1 MIRSS
6 HFFTLL
12 LCISV
17 LACGKNADRSEPA
30 HFNADYYVRY
40 LAASQQLKAE
50 AQFTDGVDPQSLRSK
65 RIRGGVQF
73 QGKPMEMQ
81 TIKEQQYRYVY
92 TDTTDFPSELYFQ
105 HGADSDLSREQLTM
119 TPIDYYRTVG
129 PAEKAA
135 GLTIVTRHHL
145 LKGNESLVILL
156 ADRRNRAASHTIQ
169 GPTPDSIHQIPPG
182 VFQELESGPGS
193 LYLVKRMKKTMEQA
207 HQTITATLEYYT
219 DTLGVE
225 IRD

>member
-1 MIRSS
+1 M
-6 HFFTLL
+6 L
-12 LCISV
+12 LCLSL
-17 LACGKNADRSEPA
+17 LACGKNADPSDSA
-30 HFNADYYVRY
+30 HLNADYYVRY

-50 AQFTDGVDPQSLRSK
+50 AQFTDGVEPQSIRSK
-65 RIRGGVQF
+65 RISGGVLF
-73 QGKPMEMQ
+73 LGKPMEIQ
-81 TIKEQQYRYVY
+81 TLREQQYRYVY
-92 TDTTDFPSELYFQ
+92 TDTTDFPSEVHFQ
-105 HGADSDLSREQLTM
+105 YGKNNHLNREELAM
-119 TPIDYYRTVG
+119 TPLDYYKTKG

-135 GLTIVTRHHL
+135 GLTLVTRGNL
-145 LKGNESLVILL
+145 LKGNESLVVLL

-182 VFQELESGPGS
+182 VFQDLESGPGS

-219 DTLGVE
+219 DTLRVE